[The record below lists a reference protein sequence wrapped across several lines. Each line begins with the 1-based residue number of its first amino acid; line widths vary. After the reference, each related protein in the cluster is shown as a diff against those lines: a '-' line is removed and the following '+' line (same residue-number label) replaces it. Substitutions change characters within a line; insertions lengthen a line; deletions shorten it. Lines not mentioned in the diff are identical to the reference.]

1 MITLLNEQRET
12 KLPEAIAS
20 GDSLWLSRENIEQ
33 ALGWSWKPE
42 GLCRDDTC
50 VPLPREQASSLVRG
64 NKLDIAAMWSHMGQ
78 PVVHDAVADTWV
90 FGVGA
95 QERANA
101 LSELSAPDFAL
112 PDLDGQ
118 THQLS
123 NYRGKKVLLVTW
135 ASW

>member
-12 KLPEAIAS
+12 RLPDAIAS

-42 GLCRDDTC
+42 GLCRAETC
-50 VPLPREQASSLVRG
+50 VPLPRQQASTLVRDDR
-64 NKLDIAAMWSHMGQ
+64 LDIAAMWTHMGQ
-78 PVVHDAVADTWV
+78 PVVHDAAADTWV
-90 FGVGA
+90 FGVGSN
-95 QERANA
+95 ERADA

-112 PDLDGQ
+112 PDLNGQ
-118 THQLS
+118 EHRLS
-123 NYRGKKVLLVTW
+123 EYRGKKVLLVTW

>member
-1 MITLLNEQRET
+1 MITLINEQRET
-12 KLPEAIAS
+12 PLPDAIAD

-42 GLCRDDTC
+42 GLCRAETC
-50 VPLPREQASSLVRG
+50 MPFPHEQASPLMRDD
-64 NKLDIAAMWSHMGQ
+64 KLDIAAMWVHMGQ
-78 PVVHDAVADTWV
+78 PVVHDASADTWV

-95 QERANA
+95 LERVQG
-101 LSELSAPDFAL
+101 LSNLIAPDFAL

-118 THQLS
+118 EHRLS
-123 NYRGKKVLLVTW
+123 AYRGKKVLLVTW